1 MNKLLTS
8 IVLAL
13 FLFSVSVMAQSG
25 SSKGVELS
33 IKNVKNAINANDYA
47 EFDIVITNNQQKD
60 SDFFVAKNFY
70 SEKWRVT
77 ADPYLVSVGS
87 GFTRSTRLS
96 IQPTKFLLPAKYKLV
111 VLVESRDKTFS
122 KELSFEVEIVPFGDD
137 NVKTEL
143 IIDDKI
149 DPRFG
154 STARVSLESLYNFG
168 ISNVR
173 LSLYSDLFS
182 FEKNFN
188 LKANEKRVEK
198 FQLDFDDDVELGEYT
213 INAVVTTGD
222 GVLGTDDKRVVLS
235 PYSEVTEKIFRS
247 NRFNKKI
254 IITKENTGTEKSS
267 EEVRLELST
276 IEKMLARFNVKP
288 DSLEKIDGRYL
299 AVWRFSL
306 DPGDKKDVV
315 VNLPYGTYLLILLVI
330 ALLTYIVTYLTKTKV
345 GIVKKVIDVTKDRD
359 GIKGVKVILHLKNKG
374 NKAVEKIRIIDY
386 LPRLIGA
393 SSQDFGTL
401 KPTRAQKSPDGRMR
415 LVWDLDGLKRGEE
428 RIVSYVARSKLSI
441 LGRLLLPEAVVEYQ
455 SGKKHNQK
463 RSNRLTLLTR
473 ASRKERNS

>member
-60 SDFFVAKNFY
+60 SDFFIAKNFY

-149 DPRFG
+149 DPRLG

-188 LKANEKRVEK
+188 LKANKE
-198 FQLDFDDDVELGEYT
+198 FDITFSNNLLHDNSGIEDEEHSNVYRSMELY
-213 INAVVTTGD
+213 AVFSNLTRKNGYSMHCHGNYISSLYETYFHF
-222 GVLGTDDKRVVLS
+222 LG
-235 PYSEVTEKIFRS
+235 F
-247 NRFNKKI
+247 
-254 IITKENTGTEKSS
+254 
-267 EEVRLELST
+267 
-276 IEKMLARFNVKP
+276 
-288 DSLEKIDGRYL
+288 
-299 AVWRFSL
+299 
-306 DPGDKKDVV
+306 
-315 VNLPYGTYLLILLVI
+315 
-330 ALLTYIVTYLTKTKV
+330 
-345 GIVKKVIDVTKDRD
+345 KVIDYFRIEA
-359 GIKGVKVILHLKNKG
+359 GPYNFGVIMKKFNDK
-374 NKAVEKIRIIDY
+374 KISRGEFDY
-386 LPRLIGA
+386 LYNE
-393 SSQDFGTL
+393 L
-401 KPTRAQKSPDGRMR
+401 KKSNPIRYR
-415 LVWDLDGLKRGEE
+415 
-428 RIVSYVARSKLSI
+428 
-441 LGRLLLPEAVVEYQ
+441 
-455 SGKKHNQK
+455 
-463 RSNRLTLLTR
+463 
-473 ASRKERNS
+473 